1 VDLKDVGQ
9 RIFKRHALLI
19 LVFIG
24 LGLAAPV
31 VVTNFL
37 GSSYQATAR
46 VDLGP
51 QATGTQQATSLGDTG
66 LGLAT
71 SPQVVTNALKAAKVQ
86 RAVVDELPNIQVA
99 PVGTSGV
106 LDVTVTD
113 TDPTAAAVIANSL
126 ATQVVQQRNDAQFA
140 ASDQL
145 LNQLKGQSAALTQ
158 AIDGVVAQEKRYPY
172 VMPGLQAQQ
181 ADLTGQRTTVDAQI
195 SQLSQSLSTAL
206 RPRVIDAS
214 AKQGVEQDNHL
225 LVLLPLGGL
234 LGLLLG
240 IAIAA
245 TREASSPTLDREGLA
260 RFLKTPVLGRL
271 ARARGG
277 VTRLSPAQAGYV
289 GAAADAAGVHTVQVI
304 PVGRRPADVT
314 GLAAALDRAVDGVS
328 VVPAPLG
335 DQLGDRSRQTDA
347 GVVVVAP
354 GTVKGRHLT
363 ALQRHLQIT
372 RQPVLGVI
380 GQRGRIRM
388 SPAQAQVLPEVPEQ
402 NVVVDEGVETTLRP
416 APARSAISAG

>member
-19 LVFIG
+19 LVFLG
-24 LGLAAPV
+24 LGLLAPV
-31 VVTNFL
+31 VVENL
-37 GSSYQATAR
+37 MGSTYTATAR

-51 QATGTQQATSLGDTG
+51 DASGTQQSAALGDMG

-71 SPQVVTNALKAAKVQ
+71 SPQVVTNALKTAKVD
-86 RAVVDELPNIQVA
+86 RTVVQELPNIQVA

-113 TDPTAAAVIANSL
+113 TDSAAAATIANSL
-126 ATQVVQQRNDAQFA
+126 ATQVVKLRNDAQFA
-140 ASDQL
+140 QSDAL
-145 LNQLKGQSAALTQ
+145 LAQLKGQSTALTQ
-158 AIDGVVAQEKRYPY
+158 AIDGVVTQEKRYSY

-181 ADLTGQRTTVDAQI
+181 ADLTGQRTAVDAQI
-195 SQLSQSLSTAL
+195 SQLSQSLSTAV

-214 AKQGVEQDNHL
+214 AKEGVQNDNHL

-271 ARARGG
+271 GRARGG
-277 VTRLSPAQAGYV
+277 ETFVSPALAGYV

-314 GLAAALDRAVDGVS
+314 GLAASLDQAVDGVD
-328 VVPAPLG
+328 VVAAPLG
-335 DQLGDRSRQTDA
+335 DQLGSRSRQTDA
-347 GVVVVAP
+347 GVVVVTP
-354 GTVKGRHLT
+354 TTVKGRQLA
-363 ALQRHLQIT
+363 ALQRHLAIT
-372 RQPVLGVI
+372 RQPLLGVI
-380 GQRGRIRM
+380 GHRGRIRIAAPQQPGAADAPQHEAVTDHTTE
-388 SPAQAQVLPEVPEQ
+388 S
-402 NVVVDEGVETTLRP
+402 TLRP
-416 APARSAISAG
+416 AAHSAISAS